1 MSLEGPIVRKK
12 AVRGARKNTA
22 SRPAARVH
30 STQKICSEC
39 GDPFLASTEAAK
51 TCCEAHRKRRQ
62 RRKEKQGQDF
72 TEYDVDISATTA
84 AMEQAAQHALDD
96 LPAVAREL
104 LAAEMQPIVREA
116 LTGEVL
122 QSLSAML
129 GMMPLVQAALT
140 DDLTALTMVW
150 NDEGCPLMEADGVTP
165 ALVPDYDRRQK
176 AVAMVLKYTVGQPG
190 LAPQPDA
197 PEAAGVTVVFSGM
210 GEPAITSSAVDLGE
224 ERLAELES
232 GESRQCDICELVKPK
247 AEFVGASS
255 RCEDCQDK
263 LRSRV
268 DASVAAMEAR
278 TL

>member
-1 MSLEGPIVRKK
+1 MAAPEGPIVRKK
-12 AVRGARKNTA
+12 ADRGARI
-22 SRPAARVH
+22 SAA
-30 STQKICSEC
+30 QKICTEC
-39 GDPFLASTEAAK
+39 GTPFLASNEGSK
-51 TCCEAHRKRRQ
+51 TCSDAHRKRRS
-62 RRKEKQGQDF
+62 RRKLKQGSAF

-84 AMEQAAQHALDD
+84 AMEQASKDALDD

-104 LAAEMQPIVREA
+104 LAKEMQPYVREA

-140 DDLTALTMVW
+140 DDLTALTPVW
-150 NDEGCPLMEADGVTP
+150 NDEGAQLLDRDGEP
-165 ALVPDYDRRQK
+165 CLVPDYDRRQK

-210 GEPAITSSAVDLGE
+210 GEPVITSSAQDLDE
-224 ERLAELES
+224 ERLATLES
-232 GESRQCDICELVKPK
+232 GDSRQCDICEAVKPK
-247 AEFVGASS
+247 DEFVGASS
-255 RCEDCQDK
+255 RCEECQAA
-263 LRSRV
+263 LRARV

-278 TL
+278 TP